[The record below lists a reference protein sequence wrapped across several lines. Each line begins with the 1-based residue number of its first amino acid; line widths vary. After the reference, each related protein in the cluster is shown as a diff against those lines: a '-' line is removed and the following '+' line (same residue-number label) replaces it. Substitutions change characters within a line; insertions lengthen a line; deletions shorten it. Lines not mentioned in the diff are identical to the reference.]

1 MKKLIFLDLDGTLWN
16 NEKVP
21 LSALSAILQAKK
33 NGHKIFA
40 NTGRTYCEAIT
51 SLLPLQ
57 LTGHFFPQ
65 EAKYM

>member
-33 NGHKIFA
+33 NGHKIL
-40 NTGRTYCEAIT
+40 RI
-51 SLLPLQ
+51 
-57 LTGHFFPQ
+57 Q
-65 EAKYM
+65 EEPIVKP